1 VEWEPNGARAY
12 ALELWAESRER
23 VADELCE
30 RASYLARLGMA
41 AEAATDRFVSRRL
54 RARARTDRAKAM
66 NCGGAHPAKVSR
78 GAVCDTICFESRG
91 KPAMTD
97 YRFEIG
103 ERVTYSEKR
112 FPSGVWAAELIVV
125 EQLTPDKGPQY
136 RLRVEGG
143 AIEYV
148 LAEHELFP
156 SVDHHQN
163 RRSNPSPWA
172 A

>member
-1 VEWEPNGARAY
+1 MEREPNGARAY

-30 RASYLARLGMA
+30 RANYLARLGMA

-54 RARARTDRAKAM
+54 RARARSDRAKAM
-66 NCGGAHPAKVSR
+66 NCGGAHPAKGSR
-78 GAVCDTICFESRG
+78 GAVCDTIRFELRG

-112 FPSGVWAAELIVV
+112 FPSGVWTAELVVV
-125 EQLTPDKGPQY
+125 EHLTGNGKPEY
-136 RLRVEGG
+136 RLRKHDG
-143 AIEYV
+143 ATEHV
-148 LAEHELFP
+148 LAEHELSP
-156 SVDHHQN
+156 SRENSHFE
-163 RRSNPSPWA
+163 PSPWA